1 MIIFNLKEVLKQ
13 RGLTMTDVHNS
24 TGISKNTLSLLA
36 NGTSKGIQFDTL
48 DKLISSIKVPIQ
60 ELILQK
66 QDFEIIPSKL
76 TVDYENNVI
85 EYTVVFTDNIN
96 KNTFDISMKSP
107 YNYNDGIF
115 IIEMFNP
122 SHVNKEDSFILLKT
136 IIQNSSVYSQNSVT
150 VPEKFIDLAKQDK
163 QSAIEFLVND
173 EERSALFD
181 MGNYF
186 KDFQFLFVYLLI
198 NTIKRDVE
206 NNISRASELHS
217 QNYNR
222 LFVFKWDITSVI
234 GDYVNNQSKIVI
246 PSSETER
253 DVISR
258 FFKSNQ

>member
-76 TVDYENNVI
+76 TIDYDNNVI
-85 EYTVVFTDNIN
+85 EYTVTVTDNIN
-96 KNTFDISMKSP
+96 KDTFEIVMESP
-107 YNYNDGIF
+107 YNHNDGIF

-122 SHVNKEDSFILLKT
+122 SYVSKDDSFVLLKT
-136 IIQNSSVYSQNSVT
+136 IIQNSSVYSQNLIT
-150 VPEKFIDLAKQDK
+150 VPEKFTNLAKQDK
-163 QSAIEFLVND
+163 QSAIDFLIDD

-181 MGNYF
+181 MGNFF

-198 NTIKRDVE
+198 STIKRDVE
-206 NNISRASELHS
+206 NNITKASELHS
-217 QNYNR
+217 MNYNR
-222 LFVFKWDITSVI
+222 LFVFKWDITSII
-234 GDYVNNQSKIVI
+234 GDYVKNNSKIVI

-253 DVISR
+253 DVMAR